1 MMNEAER
8 CQQCQQLIRRGA
20 TFCPACGAPLP
31 NRAARSG
38 RNVDHAQRA
47 MMERAAAHASQNPGT
62 IPVVQTAPGG
72 GTGMAA
78 NLELVPATAG
88 KRLGA
93 AVLDW
98 LAPVAVLVVTFA
110 IGFAGITRTQSGG
123 FIIYDTGSLVL
134 FGSVGLGLTLV
145 YLAVLVGME
154 GRSGKTLGNHVMGIR
169 SADKDGY
176 APGTGGVF
184 LRGLITGAG
193 IILTLLAAVA
203 IVIFKWFDVAVF
215 VLGPLLIASA
225 VWAVLVVVSNTWDRN
240 GRLRGWHDTAAKTLV
255 FDVNDGR
262 NPVTSGG
269 IQGPY
274 SFAPL
279 DLPPVQPVASPV
291 VGAAKPPQV
300 VPAQQPLVQQPVN
313 PYAPQPDAAQPSA
326 APPPFA
332 PQPDAPPSSTPFQP
346 HVPYAAPAVP
356 APGAQFHPD
365 DDLDRTQM
373 RGGAAYAAPVA
384 VLRIKL
390 DDGRDFQLDRNVLLG
405 RNPLG
410 QAGEQQAQLLAVS
423 DPGRS
428 ISKTHLHL
436 LTDGAGVWV
445 TDRNSTNG
453 SAVTTPDGR
462 RTSLQPGVPAFVSP
476 GSTVHF
482 GDRSFHLGQA

>member
-1 MMNEAER
+1 
-8 CQQCQQLIRRGA
+8 
-20 TFCPACGAPLP
+20 
-31 NRAARSG
+31 
-38 RNVDHAQRA
+38 
-47 MMERAAAHASQNPGT
+47 
-62 IPVVQTAPGG
+62 
-72 GTGMAA
+72 MAA

-134 FGSVGLGLTLV
+134 FGGIGLGLTLV
-145 YLAVLVGME
+145 YLVVLLGME

-176 APGTGGVF
+176 APGAGGVF
-184 LRGLITGAG
+184 LRGLLTGAG
-193 IILTLLAAVA
+193 IILSLLAAVA

-215 VLGPLLIASA
+215 ILGPLLLIGA

-240 GRLRGWHDTAAKTLV
+240 GRLRGWHDSAAKTLV
-255 FDVNDGR
+255 FDVKDGR
-262 NPVTSGG
+262 NPITSGG

-279 DLPPVQPVASPV
+279 DLPPVQQVASPV
-291 VGAAKPPQV
+291 AGAAK
-300 VPAQQPLVQQPVN
+300 
-313 PYAPQPDAAQPSA
+313 APQIVNAQ
-326 APPPFA
+326 APVTQLPV
-332 PQPDAPPSSTPFQP
+332 QPYAPPSSARFQAP
-346 HVPYAAPAVP
+346 HAQAAAPAVP
-356 APGAQFHPD
+356 APAAQSHPD

-373 RGGAAYAAPVA
+373 RGGASYAAPVA

-405 RNPLG
+405 RNPVG
-410 QAGEQQAQLLAVS
+410 QAGEQQAQLLAVN

-436 LTDGAGVWV
+436 LTDGVGIWV

-462 RTSLQPGVPAFVSP
+462 RTPLQPGVPAFVSP